1 MEGKLEGEDGW
12 QKGDEHAEAATVIAQ
27 EDTSRFGDKGLLAV
41 TVCLSWGLAQKSTA
55 GLILEPDVTT
65 TLRSFGIGDL
75 FLKAIGARLYSTE
88 IVRKV

>member
-65 TLRSFGIGDL
+65 TLRSFGICDL

-88 IVRKV
+88 IVRKL